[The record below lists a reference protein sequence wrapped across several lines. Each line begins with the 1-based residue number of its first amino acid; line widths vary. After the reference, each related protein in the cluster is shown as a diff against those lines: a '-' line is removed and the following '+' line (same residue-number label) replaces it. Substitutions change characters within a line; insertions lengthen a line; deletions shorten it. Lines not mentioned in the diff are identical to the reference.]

1 MHVCFRYCAPGQLVA
16 SNTLVMGKYLNNF
29 RYFAPGQLLRLFGSR
44 LNKVHLWS
52 SCFAVGGE
60 GRFMVVRPFVPT
72 CHGQARVRS
81 RTSETA
87 CIEAVFHSGGDQ
99 LHCSSSNML

>member
-1 MHVCFRYCAPGQLVA
+1 MHVCFRYFAPGQLVA

-52 SCFAVGGE
+52 SCFAVFIRQLYCVDFSANDMTDASMDALVE
-60 GRFMVVRPFVPT
+60 MLF
-72 CHGQARVRS
+72 
-81 RTSETA
+81 
-87 CIEAVFHSGGDQ
+87 AVQ
-99 LHCSSSNML
+99 